1 MNDHPASTPDAL
13 PQRPHQYGQPHASQP
28 EESSSRPLVARV
40 ERIGIAAP
48 TLLLWIATLGLVYAF
63 LGTNVLRG
71 NRGLVNVT
79 ESFGALERVA
89 LWQRAL
95 QWLPGSTGDG
105 GFFTLPQ
112 GAIAYGVRIALA
124 LMFLVHAWS
133 FWLAWRDGDRPFWH
147 WLIGPIGAHLILLLM
162 VPSNADVFF
171 YEISGDLAA
180 NGINPYIHP
189 LIEFPDH
196 PIYPYNH
203 WVNMSVVYGPLWTS
217 INAGLMRITGPDP
230 VTATLFYKVVLG
242 AAAIACAIVTYRLS
256 AYLTANRTLAVA
268 AGVLVAWQPNML
280 IESSGQAHNDPV
292 MILLATCGLAL
303 VLVGGAGAIRGA
315 VVLVATSSMI
325 KYVTLPLI
333 GILAILRLTTRKTA
347 GGMPRLFGHWAL
359 DAIAIGAVTVTTF
372 APYWSGPA
380 TLAEMFSE
388 PGRLF
393 THPLWFIPSILL
405 EHLLGSR
412 VALVYEVS
420 MRVALMLV
428 ILTVLA
434 RLMYR
439 FGRAMWLLDSETGQ
453 GRPSD
458 GPRPNLYPWTRPLL
472 VAWTGIICA
481 LAFIPA
487 NSHPWYWTWPV
498 VPIALLVTFDVA
510 ELARKPAPPRWF
522 WVYLAATM
530 LLTLVYHTRIV
541 NT

>member
-13 PQRPHQYGQPHASQP
+13 PQRPHQHVQPHASQP
-28 EESSSRPLVARV
+28 EELSSGPVVAW
-40 ERIGIAAP
+40 EKRIGIVGP
-48 TLLLWIATLGLVYAF
+48 TIALWIATLGLVYAF
-63 LGTNVLRG
+63 LGTDVLRG
-71 NRGLVNVT
+71 NRGLVNLT

-105 GFFTLPQ
+105 GFFTLPP

-133 FWLAWRDGDRPFWH
+133 FWLVWRGADRPFWH

-180 NGINPYIHP
+180 NGTNPYIHP
-189 LIEFPDH
+189 LTEFPDH

-203 WVNMSVVYGPLWTS
+203 WVNMSAVYGPLWTS

-292 MILLATCGLAL
+292 MILLVTCGLAL

-315 VVLVATSSMI
+315 VVLVTAAAMI

-333 GILAILRLTTRKTA
+333 GILALLRLTTRKTA
-347 GGMPRLFGHWAL
+347 GRMPRLFGHWAI
-359 DAIAIGAVTVTTF
+359 DAIAIVAVTVATF
-372 APYWSGPA
+372 MPYWSGPE

-388 PGRLF
+388 PGRIF
-393 THPLWFIPSILL
+393 THPLWFMPSILL
-405 EHLLGSR
+405 ENVFSQETAERYEMVTRAVLQVVLLIVVGI
-412 VALVYEVS
+412 VV
-420 MRVALMLV
+420 
-428 ILTVLA
+428 
-434 RLMYR
+434 YR
-439 FGRAMWLLDSETGQ
+439 FGRAMWRLDRENGQ
-453 GRPSD
+453 GHPGDR
-458 GPRPNLYPWTRPLL
+458 PRPGLYPWTRTLL
-472 VAWTGIICA
+472 IAWTGITCA

-510 ELARKPAPPRWF
+510 ELARRPFPPRWF

-541 NT
+541 NR